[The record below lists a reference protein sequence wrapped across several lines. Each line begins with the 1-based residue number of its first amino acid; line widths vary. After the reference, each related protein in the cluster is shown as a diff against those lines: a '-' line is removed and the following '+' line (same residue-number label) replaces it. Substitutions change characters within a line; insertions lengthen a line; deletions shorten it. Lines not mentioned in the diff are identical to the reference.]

1 MAQNQFDSQR
11 EKIDPN
17 QAINT
22 IGSLAGQLLGLLK
35 SKDDNE
41 TERERI
47 RADKE
52 KTLAQIE
59 ATREVLMTFLNRS
72 FDERAI
78 VLKKSFEVMDVA
90 IKNNDIQALACTV
103 QSVTSLAAQS
113 PFTALLDV
121 RNVRNS
127 LMSSDAIEI

>member
-1 MAQNQFDSQR
+1 MAQSQFDNQK

-17 QAINT
+17 QVFDTLGNL
-22 IGSLAGQLLGLLK
+22 GGQLLDLLK
-35 SKDDNE
+35 SKEENK

-59 ATREVLMTFLNRS
+59 ATKEVLMTFLNRS

-78 VLKKSFEVMDVA
+78 VLKKSFEAMDVA

-113 PFTALLDV
+113 PFTALMDA

>member
-1 MAQNQFDSQR
+1 MAQSQFDNQK

-17 QAINT
+17 QVFDTLGNV
-22 IGSLAGQLLGLLK
+22 GGQLLDLLK
-35 SKDDNE
+35 SKEENK

-59 ATREVLMTFLNRS
+59 ATKEVLMTFLNRS

-78 VLKKSFEVMDVA
+78 VLKKSFEAMDVA

-113 PFTALLDV
+113 PFTALMDA